1 MHLLFSWSSIPTP
14 LTFTVFPPHSALL
27 SSSGHPPFSDL
38 PPYLSLFPSLM
49 LSSLVPLPH
58 SQPSYLIPSLLIPPF
73 PEPLTLFLFQAFL
86 SLLARFIF
94 RFSFLSS
101 FCSLLDYHLDLPI
114 PTSSLTPPILPFPRT
129 CSLLS
134 ILSLLTTLL
143 TPSFPLSLSLLQ
155 LPSIFPLPSALLTPV
170 HFLPLLSSS

>member
-14 LTFTVFPPHSALL
+14 LAFTVFPPHSALL
-27 SSSGHPPFSDL
+27 PSSGHPLFSDL
-38 PPYLSLFPSLM
+38 PPYLSLFTSLR

-114 PTSSLTPPILPFPRT
+114 PTSALTPPILPFPRT

-143 TPSFPLSLSLLQ
+143 TPSFSLFHLLAPTSLH
-155 LPSIFPLPSALLTPV
+155 LPSSICLTDSSS
-170 HFLPLLSSS
+170 FSPLLSSS